1 MTTRTCNLK
10 KKWRR
15 CLKCGRKMHTDRC
28 HRLCLR
34 CREENLNHP
43 EIHVL
48 QLVGVDRK
56 AYRAEAEQLEVDS
69 DLDLIAMADLL
80 GDE

>member
-1 MTTRTCNLK
+1 MTIRRSNLK

-28 HRLCLR
+28 HRLCVR

-43 EIHVL
+43 ELHVL
-48 QLVGVDRK
+48 QLVGIDRRLK
-56 AYRAEAEQLEVDS
+56 RLDLPELDADS
-69 DLDLIAMADLL
+69 DFDLMAMADLF
-80 GDE
+80 GAD